1 MKPAAGDGE
10 QQVRQE
16 EREQSSV
23 RRSRVSH
30 RPLRSV
36 SIREPRPVL
45 FYPGAT
51 RLSNIACA
59 KAPIIL
65 IHEEKISAMVD
76 MLPLLE
82 KVAAKFPDG
91 AQHISS
97 SEQEARDGTHES
109 KDSTGPSVKGIAR
122 KSPDSATGDH
132 RGMER
137 RWSGDSYYR
146 AAPTRVRGAR
156 H

>member
-1 MKPAAGDGE
+1 
-10 QQVRQE
+10 
-16 EREQSSV
+16 
-23 RRSRVSH
+23 
-30 RPLRSV
+30 
-36 SIREPRPVL
+36 
-45 FYPGAT
+45 
-51 RLSNIACA
+51 LSNIACA

-65 IHEEKISAMVD
+65 IHEEKISAMAD

-109 KDSTGPSVKGIAR
+109 KDSTGSPVKGIAR
-122 KSPDSATGDH
+122 KSPDRATGDH

-137 RWSGDSYYR
+137 RWWVDSYYR